1 MPLRHDAFYYG
12 QQSTGNYPDP
22 ADTALTTA
30 PVDSHHW
37 SHHGPKPPPPPPLL
51 QLDPAATAP
60 SRCTLYQHRAQSTR
74 GTSWGYPTSTATG
87 YHGSHSAINDMDI
100 EPYSFHVTKDPNTR
114 RRASLSSNRYPAMDS
129 LTDWHPTLK
138 YSYSRHD
145 VTSTEEPDLDHADNS
160 YRFSATDRNNTHRT
174 ASFSSN
180 QRPAFRAL
188 DHRPLTTRQYLYS
201 RLHSDQTNGEPH
213 LIVDQEYNNQGG
225 AKHNRYNLER
235 RTSSRQAPWDDAA

>member
-114 RRASLSSNRYPAMDS
+114 RRASLSSNQYPAMDS
-129 LTDWHPTLK
+129 LTDWHPTIK

-145 VTSTEEPDLDHADNS
+145 VTSTEDPS
-160 YRFSATDRNNTHRT
+160 TM
-174 ASFSSN
+174 
-180 QRPAFRAL
+180 P
-188 DHRPLTTRQYLYS
+188 TTRTDFPLRIATTRIVQLLFLPINA
-201 RLHSDQTNGEPH
+201 LHFGLWTIG
-213 LIVDQEYNNQGG
+213 
-225 AKHNRYNLER
+225 R
-235 RTSSRQAPWDDAA
+235 